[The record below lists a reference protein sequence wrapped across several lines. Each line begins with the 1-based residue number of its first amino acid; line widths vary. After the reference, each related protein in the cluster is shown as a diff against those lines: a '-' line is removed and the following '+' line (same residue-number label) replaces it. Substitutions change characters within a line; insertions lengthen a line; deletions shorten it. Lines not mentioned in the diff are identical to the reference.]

1 MEKNTIGNIQKL
13 KQEEKQKIKINSKQ
27 INLVNLLKKSNE
39 EVEEYLLNE
48 EKNNEYIIIPKK
60 QNKNIPTKIPEQE
73 TLGNIKEMCI
83 NKINN
88 SRYKQKEILVFLV
101 ENIDNRGFLSMSDI
115 KIKNEISE
123 ILELNVSFEEINKNI
138 KILQSFLPLYMGVR
152 NETEYKKKQV
162 QNLKEKDNLYEIID
176 KFEKGITKKNYVLL
190 EKKYGKK
197 NFKKYVT
204 QYLCLKNYPLEDL
217 KENEKKEINSI
228 DFCVS
233 TNADGTLIPEIK
245 KLEININKNINEEDI
260 KSNYSGEYREY
271 LLKKYKFT
279 KELVQNLKKRN
290 EYNEKIINFLI
301 KKQND
306 FFLSGNINYLK
317 PLTYK
322 DISIETG
329 ISISTISRIIAGKK
343 IQTDFGIIP
352 LKNLFSRKVQKNRNI
367 SIVQTCEKIKDIVSK
382 YKNISDDEIR
392 KILNKENITISRR
405 TVANYRKKYNISNSY
420 FRDIVED
427 LKKNVFNK

>member
-260 KSNYSGEYREY
+260 KSNYSGE
-271 LLKKYKFT
+271 
-279 KELVQNLKKRN
+279 
-290 EYNEKIINFLI
+290 EKIINFLI

>member
-176 KFEKGITKKNYVLL
+176 KFEKGITKKNT
-190 EKKYGKK
+190 
-197 NFKKYVT
+197 NFKK
-204 QYLCLKNYPLEDL
+204 KNME
-217 KENEKKEINSI
+217 
-228 DFCVS
+228 
-233 TNADGTLIPEIK
+233 
-245 KLEININKNINEEDI
+245 
-260 KSNYSGEYREY
+260 
-271 LLKKYKFT
+271 
-279 KELVQNLKKRN
+279 
-290 EYNEKIINFLI
+290 
-301 KKQND
+301 
-306 FFLSGNINYLK
+306 
-317 PLTYK
+317 
-322 DISIETG
+322 
-329 ISISTISRIIAGKK
+329 
-343 IQTDFGIIP
+343 
-352 LKNLFSRKVQKNRNI
+352 
-367 SIVQTCEKIKDIVSK
+367 
-382 YKNISDDEIR
+382 R
-392 KILNKENITISRR
+392 KIL
-405 TVANYRKKYNISNSY
+405 
-420 FRDIVED
+420 
-427 LKKNVFNK
+427 KNM